1 VDGSTQVPLRY
12 GREITPANIP
22 ANCTGFAQFE
32 GESRTSKTPCWS
44 GGYSNLVSGS
54 VIADA
59 GSFRRS
65 FASSY
70 SSSNSFTIYPGSS
83 ARVRM
88 YEQLRGIVKDPS
100 ITRRKSRQMSSAL
113 ARSASSNDIDLPRPF
128 RVGLVERRE
137 DFPQRGGMPTQ
148 NRNESGPQ
156 PRVVMRGHQVI
167 DRERRCC
174 RRSILQAA
182 GQPMPNSRATF
193 LTSIATARLSLSCS
207 ARAIEV
213 FMRARSW

>member
-1 VDGSTQVPLRY
+1 MREVSEGASQAATQAQTVSPS
-12 GREITPANIP
+12 IP
-22 ANCTGFAQFE
+22 ARRRACGCT
-32 GESRTSKTPCWS
+32 
-44 GGYSNLVSGS
+44 
-54 VIADA
+54 
-59 GSFRRS
+59 
-65 FASSY
+65 SSC
-70 SSSNSFTIYPGSS
+70 G
-83 ARVRM
+83 
-88 YEQLRGIVKDPS
+88 GIVEDPS

-156 PRVVMRGHQVI
+156 PHVVMRGHQVI